1 MITASTGL
9 YLYGQAQANSLWG
22 NLIVNASGCLEE
34 QTFVPGSDLEYIGG
48 LLDNQVL
55 YVTEVAVF
63 GDLAKIV

>member
-1 MITASTGL
+1 MIAAYTGL

-22 NLIVNASGCLEE
+22 KNLIVNASGCLEE
-34 QTFVPGSDLEYIGG
+34 QTFVPGSEYIGG